1 MNFDIKELRESTGMT
16 QKAFAEMYD
25 IPVSTLRKWEQGE
38 AAPAPYIVK
47 LLARTL
53 PGTDSALQKIKGR
66 DGIFYYYDKNQKLIS
81 DMRGNKIF
89 IQEDIEGVKEQNL
102 VLYLKDMFD
111 NFYEIQEK
119 FNRDCKYDKE
129 EDILWS

>member
-1 MNFDIKELRESTGMT
+1 M
-16 QKAFAEMYD
+16 
-25 IPVSTLRKWEQGE
+25 
-38 AAPAPYIVK
+38 
-47 LLARTL
+47 
-53 PGTDSALQKIKGR
+53 KINEKKY
-66 DGIFYYYDKNQKLIS
+66 FK
-81 DMRGNKIF
+81 
-89 IQEDIEGVKEQNL
+89 KEQNL